1 MMVSE
6 MLYIYAYIL
15 LIYIYSSFKK
25 VYLLKKYLFLIN
37 VCIVLLGIM
46 EDTKMGATDPD
57 LP

>member
-1 MMVSE
+1 M
-6 MLYIYAYIL
+6 
-15 LIYIYSSFKK
+15 YIYSSFKK